1 MPCRVC
7 GLCRGFRLAAPG
19 GVQYSGNAQRLAFL
33 VCNLCLVVLY
43 AQCAISRSRGGTVRD
58 VAIVLYD
65 GLDSKAPREVELLVR
80 AAHWIN

>member
-1 MPCRVC
+1 M
-7 GLCRGFRLAAPG
+7 
-19 GVQYSGNAQRLAFL
+19 
-33 VCNLCLVVLY
+33 LY